1 MTYKYEIWY
10 DGNMLTEYGGFENE
24 EDAMEEAN
32 WDIER
37 FIEFWKGDECYY
49 GVTNEDFEI
58 EIEEEQLNQGVF
70 NDTPFTMG
78 KEEKS

>member
-1 MTYKYEIWY
+1 MTYKYELWY

-58 EIEEEQLNQGVF
+58 EIEEE
-70 NDTPFTMG
+70 
-78 KEEKS
+78 